1 MKQVGA
7 ITIGQA
13 PRPDICG
20 EIQAL
25 LGDNYCLVEAG
36 ALDGLTQ
43 QQVHALQP
51 AAGEDVQVTRLADGS
66 IVQVAERHLT
76 PLLQGR
82 VSELFAR
89 GLPLVLLLCTGEFP
103 PFEARGL
110 LLQPQALLRQ
120 VSAALAGGR
129 KVGVLCPTAAHLPQ
143 VSRQWA
149 AVLTAE
155 PVVRWA
161 SPYEGVR
168 GVEQAARELKSAGV
182 ELAVLDCIA
191 YTLAMQSEV
200 RERVGVPVLLP
211 RSLAACVVREVL
223 G

>member
-1 MKQVGA
+1 MKKVGA

-25 LGDNYCLVEAG
+25 LGDDYCLVEAG
-36 ALDGLTQ
+36 ALDGLTP

-51 AAGEDVQVTRLADGS
+51 AAGEDVLVTRLADGS
-66 IVQVAERHLT
+66 IVQVAERHLA
-76 PLLQGR
+76 PR
-82 VSELFAR
+82 VQEKINALFAQ

-120 VSAALAGGR
+120 VAAALAGGR
-129 KVGVLCPTAAHLPQ
+129 KVGVLCPTVAHLPQ

-155 PVVRWA
+155 PVVRWV

-182 ELAVLDCIA
+182 ELVALDCIA
-191 YTLAMQSEV
+191 YMLAMQAAV
-200 RERVGVPVLLP
+200 REAAGVPVLLP
-211 RSLAACVVREVL
+211 RSLAACVVRAVL